1 MTTMT
6 TMTTT
11 PGNRESMANS
21 DTLSLRTHV
30 ATGSVSGLDDA
41 MTQLGFRAPSVIA
54 AGSTAISSSL
64 GANRYTMMTESSVP
78 NADEVA

>member
-1 MTTMT
+1 MTS
-6 TMTTT
+6 MTTT

-30 ATGSVSGLDDA
+30 PTGSVSGFDDA
-41 MTQLGFRAPSVIA
+41 MTQLGLRAPSVIA

-64 GANRYTMMTESSVP
+64 GARRETMLTESSVP